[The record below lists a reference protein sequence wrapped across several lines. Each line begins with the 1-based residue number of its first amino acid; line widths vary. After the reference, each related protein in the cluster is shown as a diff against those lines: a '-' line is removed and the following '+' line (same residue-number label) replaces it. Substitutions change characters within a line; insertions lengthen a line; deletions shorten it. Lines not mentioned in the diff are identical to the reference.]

1 MLIFNES
8 TLDDLIKVIRVHEIQ
23 VYLVI
28 ILSNKWGFSA
38 MTVSKLRVIL
48 ITMGVSNIMNSLL
61 ETSINTV
68 GVIES
73 KQRKSNVFNKEL
85 KEYCLEM
92 GIPYYF
98 MNEGCNAQLEN
109 WVRELEPDLI
119 VTYKM
124 SELLGKNILDIPNK
138 GSINLHFSLLPKY
151 RGSHPIFWTFYNYDL
166 NPGVTVHYL
175 DEGEDTGNIIYQES
189 YNLPV
194 GSTEED
200 LIHLS
205 SIIGIQLLLKSI
217 ADIENNCEPQ
227 MCQPKKS
234 PTERARQIKPDE
246 YQKIVEWE
254 NWELERTWHLLRGT
268 QNWLNVF
275 DFSNIKGKISKWRIL
290 QYTKQDIKPQLTVGK
305 VYKEAD
311 NFYVYCGLGL
321 IYMEILM
328 EAEGLFLSLTLLK
341 NIVYNLI

>member
-1 MLIFNES
+1 
-8 TLDDLIKVIRVHEIQ
+8 
-23 VYLVI
+23 
-28 ILSNKWGFSA
+28 
-38 MTVSKLRVIL
+38 MTVSKLKVVL
-48 ITMGVSNIMNSLL
+48 ITMGVSEIINSLL
-61 ETSINTV
+61 EFSINVV

-73 KQRKSNVFNKEL
+73 KQRNSNKYNNEL
-85 KEYCLEM
+85 KKYCLEM

-98 MNEGCNAQLEN
+98 MDEGCNAQLEN
-109 WVRELEPDLI
+109 WVRKLEPDLI

-124 SELLGKNILDIPNK
+124 SELLKKNIMNIPNK
-138 GSINLHFSLLPKY
+138 GCINLHFSLLPKY

-200 LIHLS
+200 LINLS
-205 SIIGIQLLLKSI
+205 SEIGIKLLLKSI
-217 ADIENNCEPQ
+217 LEIENNCEPQ
-227 MCQPKKS
+227 MCQPNKS

-246 YQKIVEWE
+246 YQGIVEWR

-275 DFSNIKGKISKWRIL
+275 DFSNINGKISKWRIL
-290 QYTKQDIKPQLTVGK
+290 HYIKQDINPQLTLGK

-311 NFYVYCGLGL
+311 NFFVYCGLGL
-321 IYMEILM
+321 IYMELLM
-328 EAEGLFLSLTLLK
+328 EAEALFFGLTLLK
-341 NIVYNLI
+341 NIGMMFIKI